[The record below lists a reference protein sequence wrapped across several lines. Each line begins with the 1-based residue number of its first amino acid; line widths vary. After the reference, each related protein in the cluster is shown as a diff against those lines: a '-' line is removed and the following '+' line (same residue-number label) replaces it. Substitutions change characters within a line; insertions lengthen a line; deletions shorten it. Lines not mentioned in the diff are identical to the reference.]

1 LISLLSKVICDAIEG
16 AALAWNLPR
25 AFVGFV
31 LLPIVGNAAEHA
43 TAIGMAYREKL
54 DLAIAVALGSSTQ
67 IALFVIPLMVVVGW
81 LLPGL
86 DNDLTLDFP
95 PFETTVT
102 MLSVIIVAF
111 QVQVGEVTYL
121 SGFVLVV
128 AYVIIALSFVYLHR
142 KVEMIPVPGDPV
154 RRALRGSAF

>member
-1 LISLLSKVICDAIEG
+1 MCLGSCDWCVGPRLGLRARESEAFILYKT
-16 AALAWNLPR
+16 LA
-25 AFVGFV
+25 
-31 LLPIVGNAAEHA
+31 HA

-86 DNDLTLDFP
+86 DNDMTLDFP

>member
-1 LISLLSKVICDAIEG
+1 
-16 AALAWNLPR
+16 
-25 AFVGFV
+25 
-31 LLPIVGNAAEHA
+31 
-43 TAIGMAYREKL
+43 M
-54 DLAIAVALGSSTQ
+54 
-67 IALFVIPLMVVVGW
+67 
-81 LLPGL
+81 
-86 DNDLTLDFP
+86 TLDFP